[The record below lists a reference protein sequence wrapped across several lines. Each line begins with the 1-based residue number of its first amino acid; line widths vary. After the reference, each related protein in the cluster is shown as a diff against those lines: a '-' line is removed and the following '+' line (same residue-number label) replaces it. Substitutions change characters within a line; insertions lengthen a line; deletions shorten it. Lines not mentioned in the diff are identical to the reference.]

1 MYNRSLATRIKTGK
15 VRLSYCSI
23 WEPKASF
30 DGAKAKYSTGII
42 IPKSDTKTIA
52 ATEAAIQAA
61 YEEGIGKLKG
71 NGKTAP
77 ALNVLKTPLRDGDL
91 ERPDDEAYADS
102 YFLNANSTTA
112 PGVVDADLNEIL
124 DHTEVYSGCYAR
136 VSLTFYAYN
145 TGTAKGIACGLNNIM
160 KLADG
165 EPLGGRMKA
174 ADDFADDN
182 DDYLS

>member
-23 WEPKASF
+23 WEPK
-30 DGAKAKYSTGII
+30 
-42 IPKSDTKTIA
+42 TIA
-52 ATEAAIQAA
+52 VIEAAIQAA